1 MVQPQGQ
8 QHGQQQI
15 NNPIQQQVPVP
26 RNQPIQRV
34 IYPMPSSSF
43 ENLSNSLNVTFNNLF
58 QKNAPPVKLV
68 SYQPPIN

>member
-8 QHGQQQI
+8 QPGQQQI
-15 NNPIQQQVPVP
+15 NANQQQAPVP
-26 RNQPIQRV
+26 RNQQNQRAF
-34 IYPMPSSSF
+34 YPMPSSSF
-43 ENLSNSLNVTFNNLF
+43 DNLSESLNITFNSLF

>member
-1 MVQPQGQ
+1 MVQSQGQ
-8 QHGQQQI
+8 QPGQQQI
-15 NNPIQQQVPVP
+15 NPNQQQAPVP

-43 ENLSNSLNVTFNNLF
+43 DNLSNSLNITFNRLF